1 MKSKLFHINIADK
14 KMLFSENLL
23 YSIVWIVIFL
33 IPILNSALT
42 AGEYNMH
49 NILMSWLKI
58 APYFIIFVINNT
70 FVARR
75 LLLRKHYLAYT
86 IAVVA
91 LLCLVFVSAELY
103 QQYIAGT
110 PPDSNDLTES
120 IPRHKASLTD
130 LRWYWNM
137 LLGLFM
143 LGMHDGIIFIYKSI
157 SDERRMEVLKRQNL
171 QAEMTYL
178 KYQINP
184 HFFMNTLNNI
194 HALIDI
200 DTDRAKECVI
210 ELSKMMRYVLYES
223 GAHELSLLNELK
235 FVDNYI
241 NLMRIRYTS
250 SVDIDFKKPTRGI
263 SNIFIP
269 PLLFIVFVENA
280 FKHGIS
286 YSKPSFIHINV
297 KCTDGKVI
305 FAIENSN
312 HASLSKNNTGGIGL
326 ENVRKR
332 LGFIYK
338 SSYSL
343 DIDTSN
349 PDIYRTVLTIP
360 VTK

>member
-1 MKSKLFHINIADK
+1 MKWRLFHINIDK

-23 YSIVWIVIFL
+23 YSMVWIVIFL

-42 AGEYNMH
+42 AGEYDINS
-49 NILMSWLKI
+49 ILISWIKI
-58 APYFIIFVINNT
+58 APYFIIFAIHNT
-70 FVARR
+70 FIARQM
-75 LLLRKHYLAYT
+75 LLRKRYLAY
-86 IAVVA
+86 A
-91 LLCLVFVSAELY
+91 LSSISLLGIVFIGAELY
-103 QQYIAGT
+103 QQYIAGRLFV
-110 PPDSNDLTES
+110 SELSEF
-120 IPRHKASLTD
+120 IPRYKASITD

-143 LGMHDGIIFIYKSI
+143 LGMHDFIILIYKSI
-157 SDERRMEVLKRQNL
+157 ADERRMDVLKRQNL
-171 QAEMTYL
+171 QAEMDYL

-223 GAHELSLLNELK
+223 GVHELSLLNELK

-241 NLMRIRYTS
+241 NLMKIRYTTNI
-250 SVDIDFKKPTRGI
+250 DIEFNRPVRGT

-286 YSKPSFIHINV
+286 YSKPSFIRINV
-297 KCTDGKVI
+297 ECRGSNVV
-305 FAIENSN
+305 FAVENSR
-312 HASLSKNNTGGIGL
+312 HSSAKSKNGGIGL

-332 LGFIYK
+332 LELIYK
-338 SSYSL
+338 SSYTL
-343 DIDTSN
+343 DIDDAD
-349 PDIYRTVLTIP
+349 PAVYRTVLTIP
-360 VTK
+360 VNR